1 METVLCGVGDIF
13 HCVGLNN
20 NRFID
25 NLKRYFRAQ
34 KLLNCIFKNTLF
46 LSNLFLLSL
55 IHIFPNIETV
65 VMYIVKPLIL
75 QEAME
80 TQM

>member
-25 NLKRYFRAQ
+25 NLKRYIFGVALFGEGCWFYTGCDLNY
-34 KLLNCIFKNTLF
+34 LLNIHLLRAAIIF
-46 LSNLFLLSL
+46 
-55 IHIFPNIETV
+55 
-65 VMYIVKPLIL
+65 
-75 QEAME
+75 
-80 TQM
+80 